1 MAETIGFIG
10 TGDLGRPVA
19 ANLLEAGYALVVH
32 NRTASKADALVARGA
47 ERADRAMDAV
57 KPGGFVV
64 TLLWDD
70 AAVEDVVRRDGFL
83 DRLGPG
89 GVQVSMSTIS
99 PEASRR
105 LAALHARHGSVLVEA
120 PVFGRPEAAA
130 ARQLWIVCAGPRE
143 AKDRVRPVLEAMGA
157 QRIFDFGAEAG
168 AATTVKLVGNFLLI
182 SATASLTEGLS
193 LARKNGLDPQAVVDM
208 LTETLFPSPIYRN
221 YGRMIAEGRSTIGQS
236 PIPAKD
242 LGLFKD
248 AAGAVASSAAIASL
262 VLDLRGH
269 AT

>member
-10 TGDLGRPVA
+10 MGDLGRPVA
-19 ANLLEAGYALVVH
+19 GNLLEAGYALAVH
-32 NRTASKADALVARGA
+32 NRTASKADGLVARGA
-47 ERADRAMDAV
+47 ERADRAVDAV
-57 KPGGFVV
+57 RPGGIVV

-70 AAVEDVVRRDGFL
+70 ASVEDVVRSDGFL
-83 DRLGPG
+83 DRLGS
-89 GVQVSMSTIS
+89 GVHVSMSTIS

-143 AKDRVRPVLEAMGA
+143 AKARVRPVLEAMGA
-157 QRIFDFGAEAG
+157 RGIFDFGEEAG
-168 AATTVKLVGNFLLI
+168 AAITVKLVGNFLLI
-182 SATASLTEGLS
+182 SANASLTEGLS
-193 LARKNGLDPQAVVDM
+193 LARHHGLDPQAVVDM
-208 LTETLFPSPIYRN
+208 LTETLFPSPIYRT

-262 VLDLRGH
+262 VLDLRSR